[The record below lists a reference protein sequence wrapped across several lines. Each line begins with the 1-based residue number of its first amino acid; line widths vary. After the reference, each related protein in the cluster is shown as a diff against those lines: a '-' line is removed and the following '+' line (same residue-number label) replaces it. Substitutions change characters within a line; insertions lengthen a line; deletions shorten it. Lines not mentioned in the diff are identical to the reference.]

1 MRRREFITLLAGAT
15 ASWPLVA
22 RAQQPER
29 VRRIGVLMG
38 LAASDP
44 DASGWISAFEQVLQ
58 KSGWSEGRNIKIEY
72 RWGTGDARI
81 IRAYAAELIG
91 LAPEVIV
98 TRGST
103 ASRTM
108 QQETKSIPILFVAVS
123 DPVGS
128 GFVASLAHP
137 GGNITGFANHEDT
150 MAAKWLELLKE
161 IAPEITRVAVVHD
174 PGNPPAPV
182 FLRAIDAAASSLGV
196 QADAGWRARRGRD
209 RAGHRDG
216 RPRAELG
223 AHRPDRRG
231 DQCAPRIDYQIG
243 GSVPFTCGVYV

>member
-1 MRRREFITLLAGAT
+1 MAATQRQGARPRNLADPVRPRRRVDRVAIRTRRLLQCTRRREFITLLGGAAT
-15 ASWPLVA
+15 WPLAA
-22 RAQQPER
+22 RAQRPER

-44 DASGWISAFEQVLQ
+44 DASGWVSAFEQALQ

-91 LAPEVIV
+91 LAPEAIV

-161 IAPEITRVAVVHD
+161 IAPQITRVAVVHD
-174 PGNPPAPV
+174 PDNPPAPV

-196 QADAGWRARRGRD
+196 QVT
-209 RAGHRDG
+209 RAG
-216 RPRAELG
+216 
-223 AHRPDRRG
+223 
-231 DQCAPRIDYQIG
+231 DQIRVAY
-243 GSVPFTCGVYV
+243 